1 MCEVEFNY
9 KGNKT
14 IIQCRKDE
22 KMKDIFNKFL
32 SKIQKLD
39 INTIYFVY
47 SGNANINGD
56 LSFEEVANEN
66 DKIRNKMNIIV
77 NDINKYKKRINYKI
91 KKYNMSNM

>member
-1 MCEVEFNY
+1 MYEVEFNY
-9 KGNKT
+9 KGNKN

-32 SKIQKLD
+32 YKIQNLD
-39 INTIYFVY
+39 INKIFFLY
-47 SGNANINGD
+47 SGNANINGE

-77 NDINKYKKRINYKI
+77 NDIDNI
-91 KKYNMSNM
+91 KKNQL

>member
-1 MCEVEFNY
+1 MYEVEFNY

-32 SKIQKLD
+32 YKIQNLD
-39 INTIYFVY
+39 INKIFFLY
-47 SGNANINGD
+47 SGNANINCE

-77 NDINKYKKRINYKI
+77 NDIDNI
-91 KKYNMSNM
+91 KKGSIIKSKNIICPI